1 MSSIPIGVWFGIAI
15 LLMGAW
21 AKDWFG
27 IVVGIILIAATGAT
41 MKRRRPP
48 AEPGAEPYDDG
59 R

>member
-15 LLMGAW
+15 LLLAAW

-27 IVVGIILIAATGAT
+27 IVVGVVLIAATSAT
-41 MKRRRPP
+41 MKRRQPP
-48 AEPGAEPYDDG
+48 ADPEAEPYDDG